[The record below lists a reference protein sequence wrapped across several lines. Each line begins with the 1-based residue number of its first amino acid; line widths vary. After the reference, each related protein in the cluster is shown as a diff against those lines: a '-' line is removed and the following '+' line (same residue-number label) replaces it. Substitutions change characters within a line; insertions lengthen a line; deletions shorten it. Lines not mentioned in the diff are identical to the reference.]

1 MFPVVQK
8 WVSLYHA
15 PVPRPETTCYVSTF
29 EYSRPLPSARSFR
42 VFHLSRPRRAGDR
55 ARDDLSTVLRGRI
68 EVVDLDGDC
77 RYNALSYC
85 WEGSIEPSP
94 YAHQRRDRIVV
105 EETDGST
112 SQLLISPALSTAL
125 RYLRIQ
131 GQPLPLFIDQICINQ
146 ADKAEKSQQINLM
159 GDIYRGCECVVSWLD
174 VATRYTDALFDFLP
188 RVSENELLLQ
198 LMQNP
203 PRASA
208 LLQSGIERRADF
220 GGDETLRQ
228 DVEGMTALTREHWLH
243 FPHRG
248 FLEMCMRRWFR
259 RIWIVQEA
267 CLGREM
273 VFVCGRRSCSAGALE
288 AVSQFKMLAS
298 TIQHLEGA
306 TRPGH
311 YRPPRHDA
319 DAKHRAFM
327 ATTLVF
333 RIFRERAAAWETPAH
348 TNGSQMRRGLDN
360 LVVRFNVDTMAQ
372 GPSARLGSSDP
383 KDYIYALKGLAPADD
398 PVSTQLPATKTV
410 PKLPSWVPDWSTH
423 LTNPHGY
430 RTGCFPVFGAGGTN
444 TTAEIDLATPG
455 ILKFRG
461 RPLCTVAHVGTHF
474 MHLSDRRLVGPLESP
489 TIVARSIFGFFREV
503 RALCRRA
510 AACPA
515 AASFAAES
523 VERVVWVTS
532 TGGHGLSETTERSL
546 LGGDV
551 EDGTCLLGE
560 LWELQ
565 LRMDVWP
572 EIWRRRRDGMNGVRG
587 TWVRMREVLGGG
599 GSALARL
606 GADFMYWVGRAGIE
620 LRHVYWLWKYLCA
633 LPYVWWRRESEDM
646 IYHGVFGVQ
655 RDSQIGILKSVLA
668 LQVRRKCF
676 VSGAGHVGLGPVGT
690 RAGDVVVVPQG
701 ASHPAILRP
710 ADMEG
715 QPWEYV
721 GEAYCHGFMEG
732 EAFAD
737 DEVET
742 TWFEIK

>member
-15 PVPRPETTCYVSTF
+15 PVPRPETTCYASTF
-29 EYSRPLPSARSFR
+29 EYSRPLPNARSFR
-42 VFHLSRPRRAGDR
+42 VFHLSPPRPGDK
-55 ARDDLSTVLRGRI
+55 ARDDLSAILRGRI

-94 YAHQRRDRIVV
+94 YARQRRDRIVV
-105 EETDGST
+105 EEADGST

-125 RYLRIQ
+125 RHLRIQ

-146 ADKAEKSQQINLM
+146 ADSAERSRQINLM
-159 GDIYRGCECVVSWLD
+159 GDIYRSCECVVSWLD

-208 LLQSGIERRADF
+208 LLQSGMERRTDF

-248 FLEMCMRRWFR
+248 FLEICMRRWFR

-288 AVSQFKMLAS
+288 AVSQLKMLGS
-298 TIQHLEGA
+298 TVEHLEGA
-306 TRPGH
+306 TLPGH
-311 YRPPRHDA
+311 YRPPKHDTE
-319 DAKHRAFM
+319 AKHRAFM

-360 LVVRFNVDTMAQ
+360 LVVRFNLDTMAQ

-398 PVSTQLPATKTV
+398 PVSTQLVTDYALPAAAIFTAFTRLLLTPSPSPIDTLFLSQPATRTV
-410 PKLPSWVPDWSTH
+410 PDLPTWVPDWSTH

-430 RTGCFPVFGAGGTN
+430 RTGCTPVFRAGG
-444 TTAEIDLATPG
+444 
-455 ILKFRG
+455 
-461 RPLCTVAHVGTHF
+461 
-474 MHLSDRRLVGPLESP
+474 
-489 TIVARSIFGFFREV
+489 
-503 RALCRRA
+503 
-510 AACPA
+510 
-515 AASFAAES
+515 
-523 VERVVWVTS
+523 
-532 TGGHGLSETTERSL
+532 
-546 LGGDV
+546 
-551 EDGTCLLGE
+551 
-560 LWELQ
+560 
-565 LRMDVWP
+565 
-572 EIWRRRRDGMNGVRG
+572 
-587 TWVRMREVLGGG
+587 
-599 GSALARL
+599 
-606 GADFMYWVGRAGIE
+606 
-620 LRHVYWLWKYLCA
+620 
-633 LPYVWWRRESEDM
+633 
-646 IYHGVFGVQ
+646 
-655 RDSQIGILKSVLA
+655 
-668 LQVRRKCF
+668 
-676 VSGAGHVGLGPVGT
+676 
-690 RAGDVVVVPQG
+690 
-701 ASHPAILRP
+701 
-710 ADMEG
+710 
-715 QPWEYV
+715 
-721 GEAYCHGFMEG
+721 
-732 EAFAD
+732 
-737 DEVET
+737 
-742 TWFEIK
+742 